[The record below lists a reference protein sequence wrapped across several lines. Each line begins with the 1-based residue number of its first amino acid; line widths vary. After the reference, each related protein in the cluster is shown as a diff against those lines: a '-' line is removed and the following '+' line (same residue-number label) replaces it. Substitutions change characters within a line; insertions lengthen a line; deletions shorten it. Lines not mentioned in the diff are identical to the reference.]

1 VRLFITCMP
10 RPSTGSL
17 LAALFIGAL
26 VTGSPAAA
34 ATVVA
39 QRDDAIIAHDASAG
53 SWTLSTAGASLT
65 LALDP
70 SRDFAIVSLLSASG
84 ATWTTSAAADTFVRV
99 GSRTLAFGSRP
110 AGFAYRDVAVVT
122 SGNTLRL
129 DATFGLAADGLTFT
143 RHYAIV
149 PGSPSFEAW
158 TTYEGA
164 GASLADLNAG

>member
-1 VRLFITCMP
+1 MP
-10 RPSTGSL
+10 RLSTGSL
-17 LAALFIGAL
+17 LAALFIGVL
-26 VTGSPAAA
+26 VTGSPAEA

-39 QRDDAIIAHDASAG
+39 QRDDATIAHDASAG

-84 ATWTTSAAADTFVRV
+84 ATWNTSAAADTLVHV

-129 DATFGLAADGLTFT
+129 DATNFWPAAMWVIVYLPALPSLMLAWIETDQPAD
-143 RHYAIV
+143 A
-149 PGSPSFEAW
+149 
-158 TTYEGA
+158 
-164 GASLADLNAG
+164 

>member
-1 VRLFITCMP
+1 MP
-10 RPSTGSL
+10 RLSTGSL

-39 QRDDAIIAHDASAG
+39 QRDDATIAHDASAG
-53 SWTLSTAGASLT
+53 NWTLSAAGASLT

-84 ATWTTSAAADTFVRV
+84 ATWNTSAAADTFVRV

-110 AGFAYRDVAVVT
+110 AGFAYRDVGRRHQRQHAAARRHVQSGGGRSDLHAPLRDRAGLAVVR
-122 SGNTLRL
+122 SV
-129 DATFGLAADGLTFT
+129 DD
-143 RHYAIV
+143 V
-149 PGSPSFEAW
+149 
-158 TTYEGA
+158 
-164 GASLADLNAG
+164 